1 MVAKRTTKT
10 SRARVEPYPSNASHG
25 QPSGEQPDKNKENES
40 PSTKK
45 RASAKEPD
53 RSDLPDSY
61 LDIPV
66 PERFSGSGISE
77 VPCFED
83 VSSVIFHHL

>member
-1 MVAKRTTKT
+1 MVAKRTA
-10 SRARVEPYPSNASHG
+10 RINHARVEPYPSNASHG

-40 PSTKK
+40 PPAKKK

-53 RSDLPDSY
+53 RSGLPDSY

-66 PERFSGSGISE
+66 PERFSSSGISE
-77 VPCFED
+77 VPCYED
-83 VSSVIFHHL
+83 VSSVP